1 MAPSWDEIYEL
12 EVNLMYPAA
21 IEALEE
27 RLKGDPDEK
36 EAVIRLG
43 FHYWFVISENDCLS
57 LNVPVE
63 QYAARFRELLWT
75 YEDILGEDA
84 DFCFSYGLGLSLSF
98 YDLVARMDDLEAYE
112 ALGKKLM
119 KKAASLDAFYKRL
132 NKGKVTQEQIARHFR
147 GRGCF
152 ARYYGVA

>member
-12 EVNLMYPAA
+12 EVNLVYPAA

-27 RLKGDPDEK
+27 RLKGNPDEK

-43 FHYWFVISENDCLS
+43 FHYWFVIAESGVVCQ
-57 LNVPVE
+57 PVAVE
-63 QYAARFRELLWT
+63 EYAARFRELLWT
-75 YEDILGEDA
+75 YMDILGNDA
-84 DFCFSYGLGLSLSF
+84 DFCFSYGLGLSMFF
-98 YDLVARMDDLEAYE
+98 YNLVASMDDLEAYE

-119 KKAASLDAFYKRL
+119 KKAASLDAFYKRF
-132 NKGKVTQEQIARHFR
+132 NKQKVTQEEIAQHFS